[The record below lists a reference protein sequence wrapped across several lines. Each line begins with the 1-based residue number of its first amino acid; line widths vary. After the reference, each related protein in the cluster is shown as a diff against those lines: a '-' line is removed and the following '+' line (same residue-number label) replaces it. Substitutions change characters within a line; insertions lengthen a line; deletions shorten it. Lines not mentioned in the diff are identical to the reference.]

1 MQEFSPDK
9 LAERTFWISVSLIG
23 TFVAIVFI
31 FIL

>member
-9 LAERTFWISVSLIG
+9 LAERAFWISMSLIG

>member
-9 LAERTFWISVSLIG
+9 LAERAFWISMTVIG
-23 TFVAIVFI
+23 SFIAVVFI